1 MTDEQKQ
8 TVAEIR
14 NSVKKW
20 GSLSV
25 GGAVEQIE
33 TLLEII
39 DDLQKTIGD
48 MAERIDLQTDWMLKH
63 GISKTELGDI
73 LTKLAEKT

>member
-39 DDLQKTIGD
+39 DDLQK
-48 MAERIDLQTDWMLKH
+48 EVEQ
-63 GISKTELGDI
+63 
-73 LTKLAEKT
+73 LTKERDEARGIAKRFYNMYVLYS